1 MNKIVV
7 KNVSKAYKDVK
18 ALDNINLEILENKI
32 TGLLGTNGA
41 GKSTLI
47 KILTG
52 EIKPDNGTISIFAI
66 EIKNIDEI
74 RKIVNV
80 SPQESAIISNL
91 TVYENLEFFEHLY
104 GINDAMLIDDI
115 MMLFNLKKIK
125 NKRSKTL
132 SGGYKKRLSIAISL
146 ITRPRI
152 LFLDEP
158 TLGLD
163 IIARRDLWH
172 IITKISKSTAIVL
185 TSHYLEEIESLCE
198 DVIIL
203 SKGHVVSRGTVNDI
217 KKLSGCDSFE
227 DAFVK
232 IVGEN
237 DEI

>member
-52 EIKPDNGTISIFAI
+52 EIKPDNGTISIFGI

-115 MMLFNLKKIK
+115 MMLFNLKK
-125 NKRSKTL
+125 L
-132 SGGYKKRLSIAISL
+132 
-146 ITRPRI
+146 
-152 LFLDEP
+152 
-158 TLGLD
+158 
-163 IIARRDLWH
+163 
-172 IITKISKSTAIVL
+172 KINVL
-185 TSHYLEEIESLCE
+185 KHYLEAIRSAYL
-198 DVIIL
+198 L
-203 SKGHVVSRGTVNDI
+203 QFR
-217 KKLSGCDSFE
+217 L
-227 DAFVK
+227 
-232 IVGEN
+232 
-237 DEI
+237 

>member
-52 EIKPDNGTISIFAI
+52 EIKPDNGTILIFGI
-66 EIKNIDEI
+66 DIKNIDEI

-115 MMLFNLKKIK
+115 MMLFNLKEFK

-132 SGGYKKRLSIAISL
+132 SEAHKKRLSIAISL
-146 ITRPRI
+146 TTKPRI

-158 TLGLD
+158 TLGLE
-163 IIARRDLWH
+163 IIARRDLWR
-172 IITKISKSTAIVL
+172 IITKISMSTTIVL

-203 SKGHVVSRGTVNDI
+203 SKGHVASKGTVNDI
-217 KKLSGCDSFE
+217 KELSGYDSFE

-232 IVGEN
+232 IVGES

>member
-1 MNKIVV
+1 MEL
-7 KNVSKAYKDVK
+7 YQYL
-18 ALDNINLEILENKI
+18 AL
-32 TGLLGTNGA
+32 
-41 GKSTLI
+41 
-47 KILTG
+47 
-52 EIKPDNGTISIFAI
+52 IFGI

-104 GINDAMLIDDI
+104 SINDAMLIDDI
-115 MMLFNLKKIK
+115 MMLFNLKEFK

-172 IITKISKSTAIVL
+172 IITKISKSTTIVL

>member
-18 ALDNINLEILENKI
+18 ALDNISLEILENKI

-52 EIKPDNGTISIFAI
+52 EIKPDNGTISIFGI
-66 EIKNIDEI
+66 YIKNIDEI

-115 MMLFNLKKIK
+115 MMLFNLKEVK

-163 IIARRDLWH
+163 IIARRDLWR
-172 IITKISKSTAIVL
+172 IITKISMSTTIVL

-203 SKGHVVSRGTVNDI
+203 SKGHVASKGTVNDI
-217 KKLSGCDSFE
+217 KELSSCDSFE

-232 IVGEN
+232 IVGES